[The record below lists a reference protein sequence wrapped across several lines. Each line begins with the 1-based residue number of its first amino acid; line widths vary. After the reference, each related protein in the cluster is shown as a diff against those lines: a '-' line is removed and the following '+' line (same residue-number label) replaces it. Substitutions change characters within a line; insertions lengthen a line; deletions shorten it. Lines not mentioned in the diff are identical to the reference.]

1 MISKLS
7 DWFFKTLKI
16 QSFSVNRES
25 SSFNRGMTMDTST
38 GFCIPAKL
46 INLVYS
52 GLDFLTI
59 SPPIREIIKPKNKEK
74 II

>member
-1 MISKLS
+1 
-7 DWFFKTLKI
+7 
-16 QSFSVNRES
+16 
-25 SSFNRGMTMDTST
+25 MDIST
-38 GFCIPAKL
+38 GFCIPVKL
-46 INLVYS
+46 RNLVYS